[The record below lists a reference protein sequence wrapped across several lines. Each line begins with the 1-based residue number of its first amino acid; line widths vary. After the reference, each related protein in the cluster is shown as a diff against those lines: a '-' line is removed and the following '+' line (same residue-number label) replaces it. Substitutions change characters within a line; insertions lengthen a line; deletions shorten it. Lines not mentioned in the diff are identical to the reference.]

1 MLNLLSY
8 EPAVSEPDV
17 CCADEVFLLPTS
29 FAQQRLWFIDQLESG
44 SPFYNISAAFQVEG
58 KLNLVALEYAINRV
72 VARHEVL
79 RTIFPNVDG
88 QPMQAVLTD
97 TPPVQ
102 MPLIDLEFVP
112 EEQKQECALE
122 RARAQSRCPFNLTAW
137 PLLRVSLIRLNK
149 QNHIL
154 VINVHHIISDGWS
167 MGVLIREVSELYS
180 SYERGEESGLPELE
194 IQYADYAAWQR
205 ESLSARQESEELE
218 YWTSHLAGLE
228 SMELATDWAR
238 PAVQSY
244 RGGRERL
251 ELSEEVTAGLK
262 RVSKQ
267 AGVTLFMTLLAA
279 LRIVL
284 WRHSGQAQS
293 VVGTPVAGR
302 NRREVERLI
311 GLFINTLALRAEIR
325 EERTFREQLRIER
338 DVCIGGFAN
347 QEVPF
352 HKVVERVQPE
362 RSLSHTPIFQVMFA
376 LQNTPT
382 TPLKF
387 SGLTLTQLDLDNGFT
402 LVDLAVLLTEDDG
415 CINGSVRYST
425 DLFNKDTISRLIS
438 QYVQVLSEITE
449 GSDRPIRELGQ
460 LNDSDRRL
468 ILHQFNDTARS
479 FPHDLSVCDLFL
491 EQVRA
496 RPAAFALVAGDEQLT
511 YEQLNRRANK
521 LARYLIA
528 RGVGPEKVV
537 GINLERSVDLIVGLL
552 AILKAGGAYV
562 PLDPNSPAR
571 LRQMLLDAGVQ
582 VVISH
587 SNHGDVLRSALSA
600 DVELLLIDEH
610 RSQIDLES
618 DDELAK
624 RAQAQNICYVIYT
637 SGSTGIPK
645 GVMIHHSS
653 LTNLVAW
660 HNHQYSVTD
669 ADSATLLAR
678 QGFDASVWE
687 LWPYLC
693 AGAKLVVCDEEMSRT
708 GAGLSQ
714 WIVRQAI
721 TISFLATP
729 LAEAVM
735 SDDALAASTL
745 RYLLTGG
752 DQLKKYA
759 PRDVRYKLVNHYG
772 PTESTVVT
780 SSGEVTHQAE
790 TATRGPSIGKPIN
803 NTKVY
808 IVDERLEPVP
818 IGVEGELYV
827 AGEGLARGYARRPGL
842 TAECFVPDP
851 FSLRSGE
858 RMYRTGD
865 ICRWTGAGEIE
876 FIGRRDHQVKIR
888 GYRIELG
895 EIETTAMSVEWVDQA
910 AVVVVETAQ
919 LGKQLVGFYV
929 EREQQPQEQI
939 ATRDLNAELSGRLPA
954 YMKAARWEQSD
965 KFPLN
970 ANGKLDRRE
979 LVRQAVAVLEKA
991 RETESTKG
999 QQTAQT
1005 AIEEIVAG
1013 IWEEVL
1019 GLAEIGI
1026 DASFFEAGGHSLLA
1040 TQVVTRINEAF
1051 GVDVGVRE
1059 LFESPTVREISS
1071 KIENGLR
1078 QNERKEQQPIARVRR
1093 DQPLPLSFAQ
1103 ERFRFLE
1110 MLQPGTPVY
1119 HMPAAVLLTGNLN
1132 VRALE
1137 ESLNEVRRRH
1147 EVLRTRFGNRGNQG
1161 VQIIEPA
1168 QDERLSVCDL
1178 EQVAAEQ
1185 RDQEVKRLIRQQ
1197 VDTPFDLSAGRLMRT
1212 SLMKL
1217 SSIEHVLVLL
1227 MHHII
1232 SDGWSMGVLIREV
1245 SELYSSYE
1253 RGEKSGLPELEIQYA
1268 DYAAW
1273 QRETLSARR
1282 ESEELEYWTSQ
1293 LAGQESLELATDRV
1307 RPAVQSYR
1315 GGRERLELSEEVTAG
1330 LKRVSKQAGA
1340 TLFMT
1345 LLAAL
1350 KTLLYRYSGQED
1362 ITVGTLIAGRN
1373 RRETE
1378 KLIGLFINAV
1388 ALRTDLSG
1396 GPTFSELLKRVRE
1409 VTLGAYMHQDLP
1421 FERLVDHLRAERDMS
1436 RSPLFQILFLF
1447 QNAPL
1452 GTLELPGITLALLEY
1467 YSGAVGYDLM
1477 ISIREQGQS
1486 LNVRLEY
1493 SKDLFNEA
1501 TIKRMLKHYSVLLEA
1516 IASKPDGRICK
1527 LPLLDDVERR
1537 QLLIEWNDASCPYP
1551 VHEPFTRL
1559 IELQVENTPDAVA
1572 VRCGDTSLTYRQ
1584 LNERANRLASLLLDS
1599 GVGPETTVALYARRS
1614 VAFLTALLAIFKAG
1628 GTYLPLDPE
1637 YPINRISQVIEQA
1650 RCVAVLASREFSH
1663 NLRVAS
1669 PVYLLEELLKRD
1681 ASTANPPQRS
1691 DPNNLAYIIFT
1702 SGSTGTPKGAMIEQ
1716 AGMIN
1721 HLYGKIT
1728 ALGLSQSDVVA
1739 QTASQCFDISVWQFF
1754 ACLLVGGRVEIITD
1768 EVVHD
1773 PALMLDLIEE
1783 RGITVL
1789 EVVPT
1794 LLRAILEQ
1802 ARATSSQPQN
1812 MAALRW
1818 VIPTGEA
1825 LAPDLA
1831 RQWINSYPQIPLINA
1846 YGPTECSDDVTHYQI
1861 DAPPPEDLAHV
1872 PIGRPIPNME
1882 AYILD
1887 RMLLPTPI
1895 GVPGELYARGVG
1907 VGRGYVGDA
1916 IKTAESFVPSP
1927 FGQPPGARLYK
1938 TGDLARY
1945 LGDGNIEYLGRADQQ
1960 VKIRGFRIETGEVQA
1975 TLCLH
1980 PEVRAAV
1987 VAARTDSTG
1996 SKHLV
2001 AYLVPDQNEMTAE
2014 EIVTALTPDLRM
2026 FLKERLPEYMVPSFF
2041 ISLEAFPLTRNGKI
2055 DHKALSQ
2062 MRLPD
2067 SHREQAVVAPKTS
2080 TQEHLAEIWKQVL
2093 EVNQVSIQDRFLDIG
2108 GDSMRIIR
2116 AYRALSELYPKQ
2128 LTVADLFKYNTIESL
2143 GAFIDATSATQQFA
2157 VSAVQGYEL

>member
-1 MLNLLSY
+1 MINLSTY
-8 EPAVSEPDV
+8 EPALTEPNV
-17 CCADEVFLLPTS
+17 FCADEDEVFLLPTS

-58 KLNLVALEYAINRV
+58 KLNLAALEYAVNGV

-88 QPMQAVLTD
+88 EPMQAVLTD
-97 TPPVQ
+97 TPAIQISLVE
-102 MPLIDLEFVP
+102 LEFVP
-112 EEQKQECALE
+112 EENKQEFALE
-122 RARAQSRCPFNLTAW
+122 LARAQSRCPFNLTTW

-180 SYERGEESGLPELE
+180 SYERGDESGLPELE

-205 ESLSARQESEELE
+205 ENLSARQENEELE
-218 YWTSHLAGLE
+218 YWTNHLAVQE
-228 SMELATDWAR
+228 NVELATDRPR

-244 RGGRERL
+244 QGGRERL
-251 ELSEEVTAGLK
+251 ELTEEVTAGLK
-262 RVSKQ
+262 RVSRQ
-267 AGVTLFMTLLAA
+267 TGATLFMTLLAA

-293 VVGTPVAGR
+293 IVGTPVAGR

-311 GLFINTLALRAEIR
+311 GLFINTLALRSEIS
-325 EERTFREQLRIER
+325 EERTFCEQLRIER

-387 SGLTLTQLDLDNGFT
+387 SGLTLTQIDLDNGFT
-402 LVDLAVLLTEDDG
+402 LVDLAVLLTEDNG
-415 CINGSVRYST
+415 RITGSVRYST
-425 DLFNKDTISRLIS
+425 DLFNKDTISRLMS
-438 QYVQVLSEITE
+438 QYAQVLAEVTE
-449 GSDRPIRELGQ
+449 DADRSIREFGQ
-460 LNDSDRRL
+460 LTDSDRRL
-468 ILHQFNDTARS
+468 ILHRFNDTARS

-491 EQVRA
+491 AQVRA
-496 RPAAFALVAGDEQLT
+496 RPSAIALVAGAEQLT
-511 YEQLNRRANK
+511 YAQLNRRANK
-521 LARYLIA
+521 LAGYLIA
-528 RGVGPEKVV
+528 RGIEAEKVV

-571 LRQMLLDAGVQ
+571 LRQMVHDAGVQ

-587 SNHGDVLRSALSA
+587 SKHRDVLRSALNN

-610 RSQIDLES
+610 RSQIDSQS
-618 DDELAK
+618 DGEPAK
-624 RAQAQNICYVIYT
+624 RAHAQNLCYVIYT
-637 SGSTGIPK
+637 SGSTGVPK
-645 GVMIHHSS
+645 GVMIQHSS
-653 LTNLVAW
+653 LTNLVSW
-660 HNHQYSVTD
+660 HNHAYSVTG
-669 ADSATLLAR
+669 ADVATLLAR

-693 AGAKLVVCDEEMSRT
+693 AGAKLVICDEEMSRT
-708 GAGLSQ
+708 ADGLSR
-714 WIVRQAI
+714 WMARKGV

-729 LAEAVM
+729 LAEVVM
-735 SDDALAASTL
+735 SDDALVASRL

-752 DQLKKYA
+752 DQLKKYPPHNA
-759 PRDVRYKLVNHYG
+759 RYKLVNNYG

-780 SSGEVTHQAE
+780 SSGEVTHDAE
-790 TATRGPSIGKPIN
+790 AATRRPSIGKPIS
-803 NTKVY
+803 NTRVY
-808 IVDERLEPVP
+808 IVDEGLEPVH

-827 AGEGLARGYARRPGL
+827 AGEGLARGYSQRPDL
-842 TAECFVPDP
+842 TAERFVPDP
-851 FSLRSGE
+851 FSLNPGD

-865 ICRWTGAGEIE
+865 ICRWTSEGDIE

-888 GYRIELG
+888 GFRIELG
-895 EIETTAMSVEWVDQA
+895 EIETAAMNVEWVDQA
-910 AVVVVETAQ
+910 VVVVVETSQ

-929 EREQQPQEQI
+929 EREPQSLEQI
-939 ATRDLNAELSGRLPA
+939 TVRDLNTELSGRLPE
-954 YMKAARWEQSD
+954 YMKVATWERSE
-965 KFPLN
+965 KLPLN

-979 LVRQAVAVLEKA
+979 LERQALIVLEKA
-991 RETESTKG
+991 RESESTEG
-999 QQTAQT
+999 QQTAKT

-1019 GLAEIGI
+1019 GLSEIGI
-1026 DASFFEAGGHSLLA
+1026 DESFFEAGGHSLLA
-1040 TQVVTRINEAF
+1040 TQVVTRINEAL
-1051 GVDVGVRE
+1051 GVEVGVRD
-1059 LFESPTVREISS
+1059 LFEYPTVREIGS
-1071 KIENGLR
+1071 KIENTLR
-1078 QNERKEQQPIARVRR
+1078 RDETTEQQPITRVRR
-1093 DQPLPLSFAQ
+1093 DQPLQLSFAQ
-1103 ERFRFLE
+1103 ERFYFLE
-1110 MLQPGTPVY
+1110 MLQPGTAVY

-1147 EVLRTRFGNRGNQG
+1147 EVLRTRFDNRGNHG
-1161 VQIIEPA
+1161 VQVIEPA
-1168 QDERLSVCDL
+1168 QDESLPVCDL
-1178 EQVAAEQ
+1178 EQVPAEQ
-1185 RDQEVKRLIRQQ
+1185 RDEQVKRLIRQQ
-1197 VDTPFDLSAGRLMRT
+1197 ANTPFNLSAGRLMRT
-1212 SLMKL
+1212 SLLKL
-1217 SSIEHVLVLL
+1217 SSVEHVLVLV

-1232 SDGWSMGVLIREV
+1232 SDGWSMGVLIKEV

-1253 RGEKSGLPELEIQYA
+1253 TGEESGLTELEIQYA

-1273 QRETLSARR
+1273 QRENLTPKR

-1315 GGRERLELSEEVTAG
+1315 GGLERLELNEELTAG
-1330 LKRVSKQAGA
+1330 LKRITRQSGA

-1345 LLAAL
+1345 MLAAL
-1350 KTLLYRYSGQED
+1350 KTLLYRYSSQED

-1388 ALRTDLSG
+1388 ALRADLSG

-1409 VTLGAYMHQDLP
+1409 VTLGAYAHQDLP
-1421 FERLVDHLRAERDMS
+1421 FERLVEHLHTERDMS

-1452 GTLELPGITLALLEY
+1452 GTLELPGITLTPLEY

-1477 ISIREQGQS
+1477 ISVREQGQN
-1486 LNVRLEY
+1486 LHVKWEY
-1493 SKDLFNEA
+1493 SKDLFDDA

-1516 IASKPDGRICK
+1516 IASDPETHISE
-1527 LPLLDDVERR
+1527 LPLLDEAERK
-1537 QLLIEWNDASCPYP
+1537 QLLVDWNDTSSPYP

-1559 IELQVENTPDAVA
+1559 FELQVENTPDAVA
-1572 VRCGDTSLTYRQ
+1572 VRCGDTSLTYRE
-1584 LNERANRLASLLLDS
+1584 LNDAANRLAWQLIDS
-1599 GVGPETTVALYARRS
+1599 GVGPEITVALCAHRS
-1614 VAFLTALLAIFKAG
+1614 AEFLTALLAIFKAG
-1628 GTYLPLDPE
+1628 GTYLPLDPG
-1637 YPINRISQVIEQA
+1637 YPINRISHVIEQA
-1650 RCVAVLASREFSH
+1650 RCVVVIASRESNH
-1663 NLRVAS
+1663 NLNVAA
-1669 PVYLLEELLKRD
+1669 PVYVLEELLERD
-1681 ASTANPPQRS
+1681 ASTANPSQPS
-1691 DPNNLAYIIFT
+1691 TPNNLSYIIFT

-1721 HLYGKIT
+1721 HLYAKIT

-1739 QTASQCFDISVWQFF
+1739 QTASQCFDISVWQFLS
-1754 ACLLVGGRVEIITD
+1754 ALLVGGRVEVITD

-1773 PALMLDLIEE
+1773 PALMLDQIEA

-1794 LLRAILEQ
+1794 LLRAVLEQ
-1802 ARATSSQPQN
+1802 ATGNQPRDL
-1812 MAALRW
+1812 AALKW

-1831 RQWINSYPQIPLINA
+1831 REWTSTYPQVPLVNA

-1861 DAPPPEDLAHV
+1861 DAPLPEDLAHV
-1872 PIGRPIPNME
+1872 PIGRPIPNIE

-1887 RMLLPTPI
+1887 RMLLPVPV
-1895 GVPGELYARGVG
+1895 GVPGELYVGGVG
-1907 VGRGYVGDA
+1907 VGRGYFDDP
-1916 IKTAESFVPSP
+1916 IKTAQSFVPSP
-1927 FGQPPGARLYK
+1927 FGQQTGARLYK

-1945 LGDGNIEYLGRADQQ
+1945 LDDGNVEYLGRVDQQ

-1975 TLCLH
+1975 TLSLH

-2001 AYLVPDQNEMTAE
+2001 AYVVPET
-2014 EIVTALTPDLRM
+2014 VTALTPELRM

-2041 ISLEAFPLTRNGKI
+2041 IGVDDFPLTRNGKI
-2055 DHKALSQ
+2055 DHKALAQ
-2062 MRLPD
+2062 LRLPE
-2067 SHREQAVVAPKTS
+2067 SRREHAIVAPKTI

-2116 AYRALSELYPKQ
+2116 AYRALSELYPEQ

-2143 GAFIDATSATQQFA
+2143 GAFIDATSATEQFA
-2157 VSAVQGYEL
+2157 STAVQGYEL